1 MNKKILVT
9 GSSRGIGKQ
18 TAIMLAQSG
27 YDIVLHC
34 NTNIKAALAV
44 KEEITTIGRN
54 AYILQFDIGNR
65 EQTSEVIKE
74 DIEKNGIY
82 YGIILNAGINR
93 DNVFP
98 AMEDDEWDNVINTN
112 LNGFYNILKPA
123 IMPMIQSKIKGRII
137 AMTSIAAITGNRGQT
152 NYAASKAGI
161 IGAVKSLALEL
172 AKRGIT
178 VNCIAPGII
187 ETDMTKNLPIDEI
200 KKIIPMKRLG
210 HAKEVASLAVYLVSE
225 DASYI
230 TGQVISVNG
239 GLC

>member
-187 ETDMTKNLPIDEI
+187 KTDMTKNLPIDEI
-200 KKIIPMKRLG
+200 KKL
-210 HAKEVASLAVYLVSE
+210 YL
-225 DASYI
+225 
-230 TGQVISVNG
+230 
-239 GLC
+239 

>member
-82 YGIILNAGINR
+82 YGIILNAGINS